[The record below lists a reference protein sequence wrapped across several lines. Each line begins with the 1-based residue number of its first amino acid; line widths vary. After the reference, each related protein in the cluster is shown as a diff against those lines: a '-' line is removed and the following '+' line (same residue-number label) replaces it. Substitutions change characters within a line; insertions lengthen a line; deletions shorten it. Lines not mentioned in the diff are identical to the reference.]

1 MKQFSR
7 IFSLAGIAILL
18 LTGLNSCHEAPS
30 SASNESQK
38 LNAFLDR
45 AFDRMLD
52 RKPLTAA
59 YLGIKRHY
67 GDWNNVSDSFA
78 AADLKAE
85 ESELDSMKNNFDL
98 NKLDDNAKL
107 SWKLFEKNVND
118 HKESYEY
125 RFLSFPVN
133 QEEGLHTEVPTFLV
147 NVHLISSLQ
156 DAKDYISRLQKVK
169 PLFDQLIVQLKER
182 EKKKIIPPKFVYPK
196 VITACENVIKGAP
209 FDTRSPDL
217 SPLKSDFDRKV
228 DDLKSI
234 ATGTRDSLK
243 KEADHSMLVS
253 VKPAYE
259 SLVNYLTTLETKA
272 DTVVGAWSW
281 PDGDKFYRMALRH
294 QTTTNMTPEE
304 IYNFGLKEVDRI
316 HGEIRK
322 IMKEL
327 NFKNDNIHDF
337 FAFVK
342 DPNNR
347 KSFLPNTETG
357 KQQYLDIATKYINT
371 MKGRLDE
378 IFITKPKADIVVKA
392 VEKFRESSA
401 GSAFYEQPAIDGSR
415 PGRFYVNLVDMTQSP
430 LYQLEALAYH
440 EGIPGHH
447 MQISIAQELTGVPKF
462 RKYGEYTAYVEGW
475 GLYSEFIPK
484 EMGGFYTD
492 PYSDFGR
499 LTMELL
505 RAARCV
511 VDPGIHYKHW
521 SRTQAIN
528 YFKQNTAEP
537 PIECEHAIE
546 RYIVWPG
553 QATAYKIGMNKILEL
568 REMAKKE
575 LGSKFNIR
583 EFHDVV
589 LTKGAVPLDVLE
601 ENVKAWIL
609 LVKGKK

>member
-1 MKQFSR
+1 MKQFHW
-7 IFSLAGIAILL
+7 ILL
-18 LTGLNSCHEAPS
+18 RVIFFISAISVFNSCHQTGT
-30 SASNESQK
+30 SATNESQK

-45 AFDRMLD
+45 AFERQLD
-52 RKPLTAA
+52 RKPMKAA

-67 GDWNNVSDSFA
+67 DVWDNISDSFA
-78 AADLKAE
+78 MRDLSIE
-85 ESELDSMKNNFDL
+85 ESELDSMKKDFDF
-98 NKLDDNAKL
+98 NKLDENGKL

-118 HKESYEY
+118 YKEGFAY
-125 RFLSFPVN
+125 RFLSYPIN
-133 QEEGLHTEVPTFLV
+133 QEDGLHTEVPAFLV
-147 NVHLISSLQ
+147 NVHLITNLQ

-169 PLFDQLIVQLKER
+169 PLFNQLLVQLKER
-182 EKKKIIPPKFVYPK
+182 ERIKVIPPKFVYPK
-196 VITACENVIKGAP
+196 VITACQNIIKGIP
-209 FDTRSPDL
+209 FSVKTGNEA
-217 SPLKSDFDRKV
+217 SPLKADFTRKIES
-228 DDLKSI
+228 LKNISSP
-234 ATGTRDSLK
+234 TRDSLNN
-243 KEADHSMLVS
+243 EADKALITY
-253 VKPAYE
+253 VKPAYDM
-259 SLVNYLTTLETKA
+259 LINYLTYLENKS
-272 DTVVGAWSW
+272 DTVVGAWAW
-281 PDGDKFYRMALRH
+281 PNGDKYYRFALHRE
-294 QTTTNMTPEE
+294 TTTNMTPDE

-316 HGEIRK
+316 HMEIRK
-322 IMKEL
+322 IMKQV

-347 KSFLPNTETG
+347 RSFLPNTDAG

-371 MKGRLDE
+371 MKSRLDE

-392 VEKFRESSA
+392 VEKFRETSA

-415 PGRFYVNLVDMTQSP
+415 PGRFYVNLYDMTQSP

-462 RKYGEYTAYVEGW
+462 RKYGEYTAFVEGW

-484 EMGGFYTD
+484 EMGGFYAD

-553 QATAYKIGMNKILEL
+553 QATAYKIGMNKILQL

-589 LTKGAVPLDVLE
+589 LTKGAVPLDMLE
-601 ENVKAWIL
+601 ENVKSWI
-609 LVKGKK
+609 KAKK

>member
-1 MKQFSR
+1 MKPVKFIYSIALIF
-7 IFSLAGIAILL
+7 IFSASFS
-18 LTGLNSCHEAPS
+18 SCKTKS
-30 SASNESQK
+30 SDSRTDSEK

-45 AFDRMLD
+45 AFDRSMD
-52 RKPLTAA
+52 RKPQTAA
-59 YLGIKRHY
+59 YLGLKIHN
-67 GDWNNVSDSFA
+67 GDWNNISDSFA
-78 AADLKAE
+78 KADLNIE
-85 ESELDSMKNNFDL
+85 ESELDSMKKNFDFD
-98 NKLDDNAKL
+98 KLDDNAKL
-107 SWKLFEKNVND
+107 SWKLYEKNVND
-118 HKESYEY
+118 HKESFEY
-125 RFLSFPVN
+125 RFLSYPVN
-133 QEEGLHTEVPTFLV
+133 QEDGLHTEVPTFLV
-147 NVHLISSLQ
+147 NVHLVTSLQ
-156 DAKDYISRLQKVK
+156 DAKDYISRMQKVK
-169 PLFDQLIVQLKER
+169 PLFDQLIVQLKTR
-182 EKKKIIPPKFVYPK
+182 EKLKVIPPKFVYPK
-196 VITACENVIKGAP
+196 VITACKNIIYGEP
-209 FDTRSPDL
+209 FAYKCDTL
-217 SPLKSDFDRKV
+217 IYSPLMLDFNRKTNN
-228 DDLKSI
+228 LKNI
-234 ATGTRDSLK
+234 TKATRDSLQK
-243 KEADHSMLVS
+243 AASAALLAS
-253 VKPAYE
+253 VKPGYDT
-259 SLVNYLTTLETKA
+259 LINYLTYLETKS
-272 DTVVGAWSW
+272 DTTVGAWTW
-281 PDGDKFYRMALRH
+281 PDGDKYYQMALRH
-294 QTTTNMTPEE
+294 QTTTNMTPDE
-304 IYNFGLKEVDRI
+304 IYNFGLKEVERI

-322 IMKEL
+322 IMKQV

-337 FAFVK
+337 FKFVE

-347 KSFLPNTETG
+347 KSFLPNTDDG
-357 KQQYLDIATKYINT
+357 KQEYLDIATKYVNT
-371 MKGRLDE
+371 MRGRLDE
-378 IFITKPKADIVVKA
+378 IFITKPKAQIVVKA

-462 RKYGEYTAYVEGW
+462 RKYGDYTAYVEGW
-475 GLYSEFIPK
+475 GLYCEQIPK
-484 EMGGFYTD
+484 DMGGFYSD

-511 VDPGIHYKHW
+511 VDPGMHYKHW

-575 LGSKFNIR
+575 LGLKFSIR

-601 ENVKAWIL
+601 ENVKAW
-609 LVKGKK
+609 VKTRKG